1 MIAAKNLMPHLLQ
14 ELSFDVQIRRGQNG
28 NKVKRVQEWL
38 TYHGFGTVID
48 SDFGPATE
56 RCVRNF
62 QADKGLPVTGIVDQS
77 TYKKLVEPLAKVL
90 EDIHPSPNETLSSM
104 VLKYAK
110 QHLAQHPIE
119 LGGQNRGV
127 WVRTY
132 LEGNEGEEWAWCA
145 GFVTFILKQACTTLN
160 HQPLPIPGSF
170 SCDDLSNQ
178 AKQEGLFVSDSNIL
192 DDSIPWASLEPCC
205 IFLCQD
211 STGWCHTGFAIEKYD
226 DDTFS
231 TIEGNTNDDGS
242 PEGYEVCQRV
252 RSLNSKDFIR
262 LG

>member
-14 ELSFDVQIRRGQNG
+14 ELSFDVQIRRDQNG
-28 NKVKRVQEWL
+28 DKVKRVQEWL
-38 TYHGFGTVID
+38 TYHGFGTAID

-62 QADKGLPVTGIVDQS
+62 QSAKGLPVTGIVDQS

-110 QHLAQHPIE
+110 QHLAKHPIE

-132 LEGNEGEEWAWCA
+132 LEGNEGEAWAWCA
-145 GFVTFILKQACTTLN
+145 GFVTFILQQACTTLN
-160 HQPLPIPGSF
+160 QPLPIPGSF
-170 SCDDLSNQ
+170 DCDVLGNQ
-178 AKQEGLFVSDSNIL
+178 AKQKTLFVSDRDIL
-192 DDSIPWASLEPCC
+192 NNSIPWTSLEPCC

-211 STGWCHTGFAIEKYD
+211 ASGWHHTGFAIEKND

-231 TIEGNTNDDGS
+231 TIEGNTNHNGS
-242 PEGYEVCQRV
+242 SDGYEVFQMV
-252 RSLNSKDFIR
+252 RTLNGKDFIR